1 MVTWVTLI
9 CLHLWKLS
17 IKEAAMSNILSKKKQ
32 TFVLL
37 ELYDRHLQFTLVPF
51 TKHNIVINL

>member
-9 CLHLWKLS
+9 CLRLWKLS
-17 IKEAAMSNILSKKKQ
+17 IKEAAMSNILSKEK

-51 TKHNIVINL
+51 TKHNIVINV

>member
-9 CLHLWKLS
+9 CLRLWKLS
-17 IKEAAMSNILSKKKQ
+17 IKEAAMSNILSKEK

-37 ELYDRHLQFTLVPF
+37 ELYDRHLQFKLVPF